1 MSLQILSAGAAQG
14 LVRSVEPLFRSA
26 TGLDIAGSFGAV
38 GAMREKFL
46 AEEPCDVLIL
56 TQALIEELARANA
69 VLGQTCVALGQ
80 VRTGVA
86 VCDGAAA
93 PDIGDVESV
102 RGLLREASEIFFPD
116 PQRATA
122 GIHFMK
128 VLRILGLDAEVASR
142 LRSFPNG
149 AAAMRAMADGGN
161 VSSVGCTQITEIV
174 HTSGVR
180 LAGPLPAELASAT
193 VYTAAVV
200 SRTRRPQE
208 AHILIDLMTSP
219 EAEGMRRQCGFDELR

>member
-26 TGLDIAGSFGAV
+26 TGLDVAGSFGAV

-46 AEEPCDVLIL
+46 AGEPCDVLIL
-56 TQALIEELARANA
+56 TQALIEELTRANA
-69 VLGQTCVALGQ
+69 ILGQTCAALGQ
-80 VRTGVA
+80 VRTGIA
-86 VCDGAAA
+86 VCNGAPA
-93 PDIGDVESV
+93 PAIADVESV
-102 RGLLREASEIFFPD
+102 RHLLRDASEIFFPD

-161 VSSVGCTQITEIV
+161 AGSVGCTQITEILY
-174 HTSGVR
+174 TSGVR
-180 LAGPLPAELASAT
+180 LAGPLPAALASAT

-200 SRTRRPQE
+200 ARARRPQE
-208 AHILIDLMTSP
+208 ARVLIDLMTRP
-219 EAEGMRRQCGFDELR
+219 EAEDMRRQCGFDEIP